1 MSRPAKE
8 ASEGRR
14 FAARSADMTLIAVLR
29 GLFVLSAPVGAY
41 LIADVGVLEAG
52 SAADVYSAT
61 SARALALAGRF
72 LAPIAAALW
81 VFMAGVW
88 ITTHLV
94 GQPHPR
100 DPLRFLQRP
109 FLGFGASVA
118 LYAAALLTTAGA

>member
-1 MSRPAKE
+1 MNRPAKD
-8 ASEGRR
+8 ASESRGLAGRIE
-14 FAARSADMTLIAVLR
+14 DVTLIGLLRVLF
-29 GLFVLSAPVGAY
+29 LITAPIGAY

-52 SAADVYSAT
+52 SAADAYSGT
-61 SARALALAGRF
+61 SASVLALAGRF

-81 VFMAGVW
+81 LFMAGVW

-109 FLGFGASVA
+109 VLGFGASVA